1 MSRPTRQCRLVYTDE
16 RFVFAKRSY
25 PGVPLLVN
33 EDSQFVDPV
42 CDYLRWQVVYGRLK
56 TSSAKT
62 YAEHIL
68 HFWNHL
74 ASRGLPFDEVND
86 AALLEWLNAQTKA
99 TDSTRGARCDAVF
112 DLYVWLESEGYVHQ
126 MVRIPGLNDHDT
138 FRPQLSSRSAKG
150 GPFRRSSSKFG
161 IVCALRPRQPATPVL
176 PTPDTDDIGRLHASL
191 DTAGN
196 SDVAERNHL
205 LLDWY
210 IQVGVRRMEWQSL
223 TLGQIPSWDSI
234 VAAARRMHAV
244 EVLLTATKGSR
255 PRHVGALPELLE
267 RTREYIE
274 GQRKQ
279 IVDRFRAKYGTA
291 YKAPEEVFLS
301 NKTGAPLEP
310 KAISNLLTHLFKL
323 AQVKGHGHRLR
334 ATYLT
339 RLFEAELMLEQARVA
354 SYPGEKLQID
364 LELVLRRVAERAG
377 HRHIDSLRPYL
388 TLARKRLAR
397 QAGTEQLLTI
407 QQLLEAKSAELAHTE
422 ALLCKRRAEYDST
435 TPATAQETLKKG
447 SDPTTAITKHEG
459 RQR

>member
-1 MSRPTRQCRLVYTDE
+1 MSRTLTVMSRATRQCRLVYTDE

-33 EDSQFVDPV
+33 EDGQFVDPV
-42 CDYLRWQVVYGRLK
+42 CDYLRWQVVYGRIR
-56 TSSAKT
+56 TSSART

-74 ASRGLPFDEVND
+74 ASRRLPFDEVND
-86 AALLEWLNAQTKA
+86 AALLQWLNAQTEA

-112 DLYVWLESEGYVHQ
+112 DLYVWLESEGYVRQ
-126 MVRIPGLNDHDT
+126 MVRIPGFNDHEP
-138 FRPQLSSRSAKG
+138 FRPQLSSRPAKT
-150 GPFRRSSSKFG
+150 GPFRRNSSKLG
-161 IVCALRPRQPATPVL
+161 IVSALRPRQLAAPVL
-176 PTPDTDDIGRLHASL
+176 PTPDTDEIGRLHAAL
-191 DTAGN
+191 DTAAN
-196 SDVAERNHL
+196 SDVAARNHL

-210 IQVGVRRMEWQSL
+210 FQVGVRRMEWRAL

-234 VAAARRMHAV
+234 DAAATRMHAV
-244 EVLLTATKGSR
+244 EVLLTATKGGR

-274 GQRKQ
+274 GPRKQ

-291 YKAPEEVFLS
+291 YKEPEEVFLS
-301 NKTGAPLEP
+301 NKTGGPLES
-310 KAISNLLTHLFKL
+310 KAISNLLNQLFVL
-323 AQVKGHGHRLR
+323 AQVDGHGHRLR

-339 RLFEAELMLEQARVA
+339 RLFEAELMIEQARVA
-354 SYPGEKLQID
+354 SDPEAKLQID
-364 LELVLRRVAERAG
+364 FELVLRRVAERAG

-407 QQLLEAKSAELAHTE
+407 QQLLDAKSAELARTE
-422 ALLCKRRAEYDST
+422 ALLSKRRAEYGST
-435 TPATAQETLKKG
+435 FPETAQETLHKG
-447 SDPTTAITKHEG
+447 S
-459 RQR
+459 